1 MNCPLLI
8 LATCL
13 LTAVIAGCGKSR
25 PDDDRVPAA
34 GAARQLDEATFN
46 AGLDPNDPRIVALVS
61 WLKHKGV
68 TLEYA
73 GSPEGGGWWKV
84 TAPKPSDD
92 YDVTFSIRSF
102 PSWASEAQMRE
113 ALDVNLAYQL
123 NAPAHLAMSY
133 AGFSGMH
140 PDAKLPKSG
149 DELPKVNGL
158 PITKA
163 VERWFMEYKPGL
175 PVATPA
181 PGGVSRYPGSIC
193 T

>member
-1 MNCPLLI
+1 MNYHLLI

-25 PDDDRVPAA
+25 PDDDRVQDAVS
-34 GAARQLDEATFN
+34 ARPLGKATVH
-46 AGLDPNDPRIVALVS
+46 AGLDPNDKRIVALVL

-73 GSPEGGGWWKV
+73 KSTEGDGWWRV
-84 TAPKPSDD
+84 TEPKTSDE

-102 PSWASEAQMRE
+102 PSWASEEQMRE
-113 ALDVNLAYQL
+113 ALDVNLAYML
-123 NAPAHLAMSY
+123 NAPAHLAMSFG
-133 AGFSGMH
+133 GFSGRH
-140 PDAKLPKSG
+140 PDARLPKSD

-163 VERWFMEYKPGL
+163 VERWFMEYKPG
-175 PVATPA
+175 
-181 PGGVSRYPGSIC
+181 
-193 T
+193 